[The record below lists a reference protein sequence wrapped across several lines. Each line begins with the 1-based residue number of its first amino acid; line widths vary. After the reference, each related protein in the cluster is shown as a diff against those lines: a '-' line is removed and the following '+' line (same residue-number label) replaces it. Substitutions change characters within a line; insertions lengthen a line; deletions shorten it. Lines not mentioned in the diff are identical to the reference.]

1 MEITEEFKVPDG
13 KVELGVF
20 ERYSTLWIAL
30 CIVAGLLVGRFI
42 PQFGQFMDSLK
53 FSKVS
58 IPIGILLFFYDVP
71 YGSGDTVQR
80 HKKSSC
86 QA

>member
-1 MEITEEFKVPDG
+1 MPDG

-20 ERYSTLWIAL
+20 ERYLTLWIAL
-30 CIVAGLLVGRFI
+30 CIVAGLFVGRFI

-58 IPIGILLFFYDVP
+58 IPIGILLFL
-71 YGSGDTVQR
+71 
-80 HKKSSC
+80 
-86 QA
+86 